1 MPNIETIA
9 LILGILIVVARLPL
23 VFWPKKFISFWKRK
37 FSGMSSARI
46 VGVIS
51 LLSGLIFIYYV
62 WNEVSLIQLLVGGF
76 SILML
81 VMGMIIFV
89 ITKFPSAIL
98 NMLENKLSLVRTM
111 AFIAIL
117 NASSRNLRTSVRG

>member
-1 MPNIETIA
+1 MPNLETIA
-9 LILGILIVVARLPL
+9 VILGILVIVTRLPAAI
-23 VFWPKKFISFWKRK
+23 WPKKFISFCKRK
-37 FSGMSSARI
+37 VSRESSTKTLGAI
-46 VGVIS
+46 VFLV
-51 LLSGLIFIYYV
+51 GLIFIYYV

-89 ITKFPSAIL
+89 IPKFPSTIL

-117 NASSRNLRTSVRG
+117 IGLLLIRLGLA

>member
-1 MPNIETIA
+1 MPNLEAIA
-9 LILGILIVVARLPL
+9 IILGILLIITRLPAL
-23 VFWPKKFISFWKRK
+23 LWPKKFISFWKRRLAK
-37 FSGMSSARI
+37 DSFVKACGA
-46 VGVIS
+46 IS
-51 LLSGLIFIYYV
+51 FFTGLVFIYLL
-62 WNEVSLIQLLVGGF
+62 WNEISLIQLLVGGF

-89 ITKFPSAIL
+89 IPKFPSTIL

-117 NASSRNLRTSVRG
+117 IGLLLIRLGLA

>member
-9 LILGILIVVARLPL
+9 VILGILIVVARLPL
-23 VFWPKKFISFWKRK
+23 VIWPKKFIPFWKRK
-37 FSGMSSARI
+37 FSDMSSARI

-51 LLSGLIFIYYV
+51 LLSGLIFIYYI
-62 WNEVSLIQLLVGGF
+62 WNEISLIQLLVGGF

-89 ITKFPSAIL
+89 IPKFPSAIL

-117 NASSRNLRTSVRG
+117 IGLLLIQLGLA

>member
-1 MPNIETIA
+1 MPNLETIA
-9 LILGILIVVARLPL
+9 VILGILVIVSRLPAAI
-23 VFWPKKFISFWKRK
+23 WPKKFIFFWKRK
-37 FSGMSSARI
+37 FSGESSIKNLGAI
-46 VGVIS
+46 VFLV
-51 LLSGLIFIYYV
+51 GLIFIYYI
-62 WNEVSLIQLLVGGF
+62 WNEISLIQLLVGGF

-117 NASSRNLRTSVRG
+117 IGLLLIQLGLA